1 MTKGEYKL
9 SVPQKEGEPDFPA
22 LPPVPGREG
31 VHGALSGR
39 FPEPAAPARALSLS
53 LGGGARPARE
63 FPPGGQP
70 SGAGPA
76 LESGPGRLRAS
87 GPLWF
92 SQREL
97 PTERDLRGPAPHG
110 HLPRNRVSAPSA
122 ESPVLI
128 AAAEHGVRV
137 SAEWDLQQAEL
148 QEGV

>member
-1 MTKGEYKL
+1 MTKGEFKL

-87 GPLWF
+87 GPLRV
-92 SQREL
+92 Q
-97 PTERDLRGPAPHG
+97 PARTAHRAGFAGSCPS
-110 HLPRNRVSAPSA
+110 RTSAPQPGQCPLRRKS
-122 ESPVLI
+122 
-128 AAAEHGVRV
+128 RFNRCC
-137 SAEWDLQQAEL
+137 
-148 QEGV
+148 